1 MGVKGLVREQPLDKA
16 RALAQ
21 EALAAWRG
29 ADPDSAVDACDH
41 ALALLL
47 PVGPSDALA
56 DVLRWKGSILRDR
69 GNHTAAGDLYSQS
82 LAVADAIGYRSGRA
96 HAMNCLGTVAHVRG
110 DLPAAERWYGES
122 ARLAHRLADRRL
134 AGLVQMN
141 LGIIAAVQERAD
153 EAVAHFRLALAAF
166 EQEEQSDAV
175 IWVLNNLGL
184 LYLRENSYVRASEVL
199 ERGLTVAT
207 TLGDLASEGIVQEN
221 RAVLFLATGKLED
234 ANRAAL
240 RAHEIAERRRDN
252 TRRAASMR
260 LLARIERARD
270 PSTKHAVTLLERAL
284 TLCEMGEDVQ
294 LRAEILLELGD
305 ACRDANE
312 HSRGKELWRR
322 ALELAR
328 IAGFSGMIAQLQT
341 RLRPATHD
349 RGTAAETTP

>member
-1 MGVKGLVREQPLDKA
+1 MGFVRDQPVDKA

-21 EALAAWRG
+21 EALTAWRG
-29 ADPDSAVDACDH
+29 ADPDHAIDACDH

-56 DVLRWKGSILRDR
+56 DVLRWKGTVLRDR
-69 GNHTAAGDLYSQS
+69 GNHAAAGDLYSQS
-82 LAVADAIGYRSGRA
+82 LAVADAIGYRPGRA
-96 HAMNCLGTVAHVRG
+96 HALNCLGIIAHLRG

-134 AGLVQMN
+134 GGLVQMN
-141 LGIIAAVQERAD
+141 LGIIAAAQDRAD
-153 EAVAHFRLALAAF
+153 EALAHFRLALAAF

-184 LYLRENSYVRASEVL
+184 LYIREKSYLRATEVL
-199 ERGLTVAT
+199 ERALLIAK
-207 TLGDLASEGIVQEN
+207 TLNDLASEAIVEEN
-221 RAVLFLATGKLED
+221 RALLFLATNRGDE

-252 TRRAASMR
+252 TRRAAAMR

-270 PSTKHAVTLLERAL
+270 PATRHAVTLLERAL

-294 LRAEILLELGD
+294 LRVEILMELGD
-305 ACRDANE
+305 ACSEAAE
-312 HSRGKELWRR
+312 HSRARDFWRR
-322 ALELAR
+322 ALELGR
-328 IAGFSGMIAQLQT
+328 IAGFTGMVGQLQT
-341 RLRPATHD
+341 RLRPAPPE
-349 RGTAAETTP
+349 RGGASEASTV